1 MKKYHYDTSFKI
13 AGDTD
18 FFTKIFHQDYLFK
31 KIDVIV
37 SVFNVD
43 GVSGKPSLRMF
54 IEDARIGYR
63 YNIFFPLF
71 LSVKYIFYIF
81 PRFYIRAYLPKS
93 IKNKLRVLLSKN
105 TA

>member
-1 MKKYHYDTSFKI
+1 MKKNPYDTSFKI

-18 FFTKIFHQDYLFK
+18 FFTKIFHQGYLFK

-43 GVSGKPSLRMF
+43 GVSGKPSFQMF
-54 IEDARIGYR
+54 IEDARIGYK
-63 YNIFFPLF
+63 YNPLFPLF
-71 LSVKYIFYIF
+71 LSIKYIFYIF
-81 PRFYIRAYLPKS
+81 PRFYIRACLPKS
-93 IKNKLRVLLSKN
+93 IRNKLRILLSKN